1 MLLRV
6 EDLKTYF
13 YTDDGIIPAV
23 DGVSFT
29 LNEGET
35 VGIVGESGCGKSMTA
50 LSILRLVPQPAGRI
64 VSGKIRLRDRDLLSL
79 KASEMRE
86 VRGNEISIIF
96 QEPMTSLNPVFT
108 VGDGIAEAIRCHQ
121 RVDRK
126 TAWQKSVE
134 ALKAVGIPSPEERVH
149 HYPHQLSGGMR
160 QRVMVAMA
168 IACQPSLLIADEPTT
183 ALDVTIQAQILELI
197 RTLQGEMGMAV
208 LLITHDL
215 GVIAE
220 MTHRV
225 LVMYSGQIVESATVT
240 RIFERASHPYTKGL
254 LNAIPKLTGRPPQR
268 LETIKG
274 TVPHLTQIPT
284 GCRFAPRC
292 SFATDQCHHQTP
304 ELEVI
309 DSDQMVRCFEWRRVI
324 DQ

>member
-1 MLLRV
+1 MLLHV
-6 EDLKTYF
+6 KDLKTYF
-13 YTDDGIIPAV
+13 YTDDGTIPAV

-64 VSGKIRLRDRDLLSL
+64 VSGEIRLRDRDLIAL

-86 VRGNEISIIF
+86 IRGNEISIIF

-126 TAWQKSVE
+126 TAWQKSIE
-134 ALKAVGIPSPEERVH
+134 ALEAVGMPSPQEQVH

-168 IACQPSLLIADEPTT
+168 IACHPSLLIADEPTT
-183 ALDVTIQAQILELI
+183 ALDVTIQAQILDLI
-197 RTLQGEMGMAV
+197 RKLQSEMGMAV

-220 MTHRV
+220 MAHRV
-225 LVMYSGQIVESATVT
+225 LVMYAGQIVESATVT

-254 LNAIPKLTGRPPQR
+254 LNAIPKLTGSPTQR

-274 TVPHLTQIPT
+274 SVPHPTQLPA

-292 SFATDQCHHQTP
+292 SFATDQCQDQTP
-304 ELEVI
+304 ELEAI

-324 DQ
+324 RQ